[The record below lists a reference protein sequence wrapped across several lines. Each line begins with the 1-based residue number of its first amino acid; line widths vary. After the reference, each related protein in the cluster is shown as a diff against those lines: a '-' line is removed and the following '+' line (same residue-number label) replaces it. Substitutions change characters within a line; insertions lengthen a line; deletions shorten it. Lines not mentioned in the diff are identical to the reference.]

1 MCSIQVIC
9 LLLILAV
16 FKTQSFHNKILFL
29 SKLNAKSCSEI
40 SASKISRSTELLGT
54 HVDCPQGEF
63 DSVVL
68 QSGKPVVVDF
78 YADWCGP
85 CKVCLLLMIL
95 KLITI
100 D

>member
-1 MCSIQVIC
+1 MYSIQIIS
-9 LLLILAV
+9 LLLIVAV
-16 FKTQSFHNKILFL
+16 FKTQSFHNKRLFL

-40 SASKISRSTELLGT
+40 SASKISRSTELFGA

-63 DSVVL
+63 ESVVL
-68 QSGKPVVVDF
+68 QSDKPVVVDF
-78 YADWCGP
+78 FADWCGP

-95 KLITI
+95 MWITI